1 MVLSGGF
8 QDELGLWRLKAHSE
22 SYGTFPHPALEVHLM
37 PFFHP
42 LPKGPHLT
50 VHACN
55 KCDCKYTMRS
65 TTRVQVLELWP
76 VKCGSFYARKRK
88 KAATWLQEEEY
99 IEWMTGL
106 HLISLPSNGLYK
118 SEVSIM
124 VSTKGIYSEILE

>member
-1 MVLSGGF
+1 
-8 QDELGLWRLKAHSE
+8 
-22 SYGTFPHPALEVHLM
+22 
-37 PFFHP
+37 
-42 LPKGPHLT
+42 
-50 VHACN
+50 
-55 KCDCKYTMRS
+55 MRS